1 MLLIY
6 TISSPFEL
14 GIKIKST
21 SLEAHY
27 GDEYPY
33 ILNCKIVN
41 LGMADLLLATKY
53 KDLSLPKFGYSGTE
67 QERFSRLLN
76 TVNIYKYN
84 EDQNNP
90 DLIKKYGGNCQAM
103 SLLLA
108 TTCKKNGI
116 ECKIDYNDTHMWNLV
131 KLENIWYRVDLTKNE
146 MIAMEE

>member
-1 MLLIY
+1 MSLIY
-6 TISSPFEL
+6 TISSPLEL

-21 SLEAHY
+21 SLEAYY

-33 ILNCKIVN
+33 ILNCKVVN

-90 DLIKKYGGNCQAM
+90 DLIKKYGGNW
-103 SLLLA
+103 
-108 TTCKKNGI
+108 GR
-116 ECKIDYNDTHMWNLV
+116 NDTR
-131 KLENIWYRVDLTKNE
+131 YRR
-146 MIAMEE
+146 